1 MMMSDNKKTIL
12 SEERIF
18 GEGFII
24 IRRKY
29 VPNYDDIDIF
39 SLFDK
44 E

>member
-1 MMMSDNKKTIL
+1 MNEKKKTLI